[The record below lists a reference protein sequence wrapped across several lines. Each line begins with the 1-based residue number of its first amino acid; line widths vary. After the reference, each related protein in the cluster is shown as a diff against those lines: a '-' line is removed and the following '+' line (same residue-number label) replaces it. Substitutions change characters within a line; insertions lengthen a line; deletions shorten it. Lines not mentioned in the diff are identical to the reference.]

1 MTWRRRF
8 WIICA
13 CPPPP
18 RSKAQ
23 SQLGALKAGES
34 AEPRAVYSES
44 LYAHDA
50 FRWAPL
56 RALRVGKYK
65 YIQAPKAELYDLD
78 ADPREQVNLLHK
90 NAAMAAE
97 LQNELAKVLTRYAP
111 SQRAT
116 PPALT
121 PETLA
126 QLESLGYLA
135 AEPRAVGAPKRRG
148 TPWRAPTRP
157 QGPFRGVRALPER
170 LHGLHGRAHRRG
182 PSQVSVDSEIRPSEH
197 AGAIPS
203 GRVLSPASRS
213 PRTPCANGP
222 PRSSWT
228 RSMLLPPR
236 PSASTG
242 SRRGTMPRHAAASS
256 RCWP

>member
-13 CPPPP
+13 CQPPL
-18 RSKAQ
+18 RSKARAY
-23 SQLGALKAGES
+23 SARSRSGES
-34 AEPRAVYSES
+34 AGPRAVYSES

-56 RALRVGKYK
+56 RSLRVGKYK

-78 ADPREQVNLLHK
+78 ADPHEQVNLLPK

-111 SQRAT
+111 SERAT
-116 PPALT
+116 PSGLT

-135 AEPRAVGAPKRRG
+135 AEPRGKIENSGPDPKDHF
-148 TPWRAPTRP
+148 AE
-157 QGPFRGVRALPER
+157 FAALPECLR
-170 LHGLHGRAHRRG
+170 GLPGRAHCCG
-182 PSQVSVDSEIRPSEH
+182 PSQVSVDSEIRPTEH

-203 GRVLSPASRS
+203 GRVLSPGQSS
-213 PRTPCANGP
+213 PRMPCANGP
-222 PRSSWT
+222 P
-228 RSMLLPPR
+228 
-236 PSASTG
+236 
-242 SRRGTMPRHAAASS
+242 
-256 RCWP
+256 C